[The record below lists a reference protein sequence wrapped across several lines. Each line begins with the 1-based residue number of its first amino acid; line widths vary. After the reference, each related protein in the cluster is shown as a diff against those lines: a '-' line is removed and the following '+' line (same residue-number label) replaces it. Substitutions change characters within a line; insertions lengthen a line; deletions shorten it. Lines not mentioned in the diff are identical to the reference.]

1 MYAFLYNQPVIH
13 YCLPV
18 SMTAAADFHTIIA
31 TLRPRLLGF
40 ARLQLRSAAAAEDV
54 VQEALLAA
62 MEGAE
67 RFKGEAAFSTWVFA
81 ILKNKII
88 DEMRCARRTK
98 DDIDAEDALD
108 DALSAL
114 FDQRDHWVDMP
125 PAWGDPEASLE
136 QKRFWEVMDTCL
148 TQLPKSPARVFT
160 MREFLGLETE
170 EICKEL
176 AISSSNCWVLLHRA
190 RLALR
195 ECLNV
200 RWFGETAS

>member
-1 MYAFLYNQPVIH
+1 
-13 YCLPV
+13 
-18 SMTAAADFHTIIA
+18 MTAAADFSSLIA
-31 TLRPRLLGF
+31 SLRPRLLGF

-62 MEGAE
+62 MEGAPQ
-67 RFKGEAAFSTWVFA
+67 FKGDAAFSTWVFA

-88 DEMRCARRTK
+88 DEMRRSSRNR
-98 DDIDAEDALD
+98 DDVDAEEALD

-125 PAWGDPEASLE
+125 PAWGNPEASLE
-136 QKRFWEVMDTCL
+136 QKRFWEVMDACL
-148 TQLPKSPARVFT
+148 TQLPASPARAFT

-176 AISSSNCWVLLHRA
+176 SISTSNCWVLLHRA

-195 ECLNV
+195 ECLNL
-200 RWFGETAS
+200 RWFGDAIS

>member
-1 MYAFLYNQPVIH
+1 MAAFLYNPLAFLHCVTV
-13 YCLPV
+13 P
-18 SMTAAADFHTIIA
+18 MTAAADFSSLIA
-31 TLRPRLLGF
+31 SLRPRLLGF

-62 MEGAE
+62 MEGAGQ
-67 RFKGEAAFSTWVFA
+67 FKGDAAFSTWVFA

-88 DEMRCARRTK
+88 DEMRRNSRNR
-98 DDIDAEDALD
+98 DDVDAEEALD

-125 PAWGDPEASLE
+125 PAWGNPEASLE
-136 QKRFWEVMDTCL
+136 QKRFWEVMDACL
-148 TQLPKSPARVFT
+148 TQLPTSPARVFT

-176 AISSSNCWVLLHRA
+176 AISTSNCWVLLHRA

-195 ECLNV
+195 ECLNL
-200 RWFGETAS
+200 RWFGEAIS